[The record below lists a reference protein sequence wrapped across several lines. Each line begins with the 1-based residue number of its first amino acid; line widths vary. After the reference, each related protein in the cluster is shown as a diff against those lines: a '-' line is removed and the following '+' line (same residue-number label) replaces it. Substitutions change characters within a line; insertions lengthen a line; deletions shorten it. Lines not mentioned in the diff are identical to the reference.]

1 MCCGQKRR
9 ELRSFP
15 TAAAIRNSTTGN
27 PTNVQAPGARMRVPA
42 MAPLGA
48 GPVHSAVG
56 MPTQGRPLPA
66 NMPGAGLRPTTSL
79 HYADTP
85 PVRVRGAVTGMYY
98 EFSGSRPVQQVDSRD
113 AASLLNTRFFRRA

>member
-15 TAAAIRNSTTGN
+15 TTASFPNTTTSN
-27 PTNVQAPGARMRVPA
+27 PPNVQNQGSRMRVPA
-42 MAPLGA
+42 AVPSGA
-48 GPVHSAVG
+48 GRVHSAVG
-56 MPTQGRPLPA
+56 MPTQARPLPA
-66 NMPGAGLRPTTSL
+66 NVQGIGPRSATSL
-79 HYADTP
+79 RYADTSP
-85 PVRVRGAVTGMYY
+85 IRVRGAVTGMYY